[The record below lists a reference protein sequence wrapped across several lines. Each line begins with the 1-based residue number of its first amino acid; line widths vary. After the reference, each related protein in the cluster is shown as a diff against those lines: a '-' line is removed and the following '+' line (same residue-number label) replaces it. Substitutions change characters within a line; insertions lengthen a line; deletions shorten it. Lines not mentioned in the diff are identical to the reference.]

1 MSASNQHDCVI
12 RELIER
18 RAANQPRDSAVQFVD
33 GPEWSFAELHE
44 KVRAM
49 AGALSSLGVRQGDF
63 VLSWQPNG
71 PLAVTTLLALNYIG
85 AVYVPINTS
94 YRGPILQHV
103 IENSGATLMIAH
115 GQLLARLETVTRGRL
130 ARIVVIGEEHPN
142 LPGVLLIDGQTLTS
156 GEHEPAPP
164 ARAIAPWDVHMVI
177 YTSGTTGPSKGV
189 LSSYIHSATSA
200 RQFLH
205 VGPGDC
211 IYVPLPLFHVGGTHG
226 VLWALIHGIRV
237 VFDEFFRT
245 ASFWHLID
253 RYRITTTGLL
263 GGMAGSLLAQPAQA
277 SDRSH
282 SLRKVLIAPFDSWG
296 VQFAERFGVEV
307 FTLFNMTELSVP
319 LWAGPNPPARTG
331 LCGRPRRG
339 VSLRLVDVHD
349 LEVAE
354 GSAGELVVRADEPWT
369 LSHGYHHDA
378 AATAAAWR
386 NGWFHT
392 GDLFRRD
399 PDGHYIFVDRLKD
412 ALRRRGENISSFE
425 VENAIAKHPSVREV
439 AVVAASGAEGDDEVL
454 AVVSPADGA
463 AIDPCTL
470 LDFLKPRLPHFML
483 PRYVRVLPALPK
495 TPTHKPEKHR
505 LRAEG
510 VTADTWDREAHGI
523 SIRREVLERRG

>member
-1 MSASNQHDCVI
+1 MSVRKQTDCVI
-12 RELIER
+12 AELIES
-18 RAANQPRDSAVQFVD
+18 RAAGQPHDSAVQFVD
-33 GPEWSFAELHE
+33 GPEWSFAELRDR
-44 KVRAM
+44 VRAT

-71 PLAVTTLLALNYIG
+71 PVAVATLLALNYLG

-94 YRGPILQHV
+94 YRGPILEHV

-115 GQLLARLETVTRGRL
+115 GQLVSRLEAVTRGRL
-130 ARIVVIGEEHPN
+130 ARLVVLGEERPN
-142 LPGVLLIDGQTLTS
+142 LPGVQLIDGQALTS
-156 GEHEPAPP
+156 GAHEPASP
-164 ARAIAPWDVHMVI
+164 ARAIAPWDVQMVI

-226 VLWALIHGIRV
+226 VLFALIHGIRV

-263 GGMAGSLLAQPAQA
+263 GGMAASLLAQPAHE

-296 VQFAERFGVEV
+296 IRFAERFGVEV

-331 LCGRPRRG
+331 LCGRPRPG
-339 VSLRLVDVHD
+339 VSLRLVDAHD
-349 LEVAE
+349 LEVAD
-354 GSAGELVVRADEPWT
+354 GAAGELVVRADEPWT

-425 VENAIAKHPSVREV
+425 VENALAKHPSVREV
-439 AVVAASGAEGDDEVL
+439 AVVAASGADGDDEVL

-463 AIDPCTL
+463 VIDPHAL
-470 LDFLKPRLPHFML
+470 LDFLQPRLPHFML
-483 PRYVRVLPALPK
+483 PRYVRVLPTLPK

-523 SIRREVLERRG
+523 TIRREALERRG